1 VLETRSRLVRL
12 DGESLDVLAVV
23 AWNQPV
29 ARDKLVELGSDAS
42 PSILRTLVRRGLL
55 ELVPAADAAGEPC
68 YRTTKKFLEVFKL
81 DSLDDLP
88 NPTAPPQ

>member
-1 VLETRSRLVRL
+1 MDPGAPV
-12 DGESLDVLAVV
+12 D
-23 AWNQPV
+23 WNQPV

-42 PSILRTLVRRGLL
+42 PRILRTLVRRGLL

-68 YRTTKKFLEVFKL
+68 YRTTKKFLEIFKL

-88 NPTAPPQ
+88 DPTAPPQ